1 MTIVSNELPYRI
13 NTELSMK
20 EGDIAPDFY
29 LTDKDGSHYSLA
41 SFTQPYLVIFFY
53 PKDNTPGCTI
63 EAKSFSDAIE
73 RLASVGA
80 AVIGISGGTD
90 KTKASFCKK
99 QELRVTLLSD
109 TDFTTAKSYGVFG
122 PKTFMGRSYEGI
134 FRQTVILGKPDLD
147 GRRSV
152 LKHFTEVS
160 PAKHVPEVE
169 EAIRRL

>member
-1 MTIVSNELPYRI
+1 
-13 NTELSMK
+13 MK
-20 EGDIAPDFY
+20 EGDIAPDFS

-41 SFTQPYLVIFFY
+41 SFAQPYLVIFFY

-63 EAKSFSDAIE
+63 EAKAFSDALD
-73 RLASVGA
+73 RFASLGA

-99 QELRVTLLSD
+99 QELCVTLLSD
-109 TDFTTAKSYGVFG
+109 PDFSTAKSYGVFG

-134 FRQTVILGKPDLD
+134 SRHTFILGAADSD

-152 LKHFTEVS
+152 LKYFTEVS
-160 PAKHVPEVE
+160 PAKHIPEVE
-169 EAIRRL
+169 EALRQL